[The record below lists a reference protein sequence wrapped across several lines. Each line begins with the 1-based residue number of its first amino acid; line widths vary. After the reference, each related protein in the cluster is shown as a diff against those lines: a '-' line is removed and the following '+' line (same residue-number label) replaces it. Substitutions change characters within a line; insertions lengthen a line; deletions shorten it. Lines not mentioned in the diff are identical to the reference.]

1 MRCLNLPASPK
12 RIFSDEEILNR
23 MMLPMLNEVVRCL
36 EEIIASPAEA
46 DMALVYGL
54 GFPPFRGGA
63 FRYLDTLGNSNVV
76 DQAKRYT
83 ALGGLYELP
92 ALLSE
97 KARQHESW
105 YPPSNR
111 LMKPRSEAPEVI
123 KNGKCS
129 HY

>member
-1 MRCLNLPASPK
+1 
-12 RIFSDEEILNR
+12 
-23 MMLPMLNEVVRCL
+23 
-36 EEIIASPAEA
+36 
-46 DMALVYGL
+46 MALVYGL

-92 ALLSE
+92 VLLSE

-105 YPPSNR
+105 YPAV
-111 LMKPRSEAPEVI
+111 KPIDEAAFRSA
-123 KNGKCS
+123 
-129 HY
+129 